1 MDVLN
6 IFVIGAILFCL
17 FITPSIVQSVIRR
30 NRYKKLLEEYKDNYS
45 PAKDSQKHN
54 NVYSF
59 DKYKR
64 RANKANGVEN
74 VDIIKYSSTHYLVW
88 SESIQRYIKVP
99 SELIHPSEPEE
110 D

>member
-6 IFVIGAILFCL
+6 IFVIGAVLFCL
-17 FITPSIVQSVIRR
+17 FITPSIVQSIIRR
-30 NRYKKLLEEYKDNYS
+30 NRYKRLLEEYKDNYS
-45 PAKDSQKHN
+45 SDKAIKKHS

-64 RANKANGVEN
+64 MAKRAERVEN
-74 VDIIKYSSTHYLVW
+74 IDIIKYSSTHHLVW
-88 SESIQRYIKVP
+88 SESLQKYIKVP
-99 SELIHPSEPEE
+99 SELIYPSDPKE

>member
-17 FITPSIVQSVIRR
+17 FITPSIVQSAIRR
-30 NRYKKLLEEYKDNYS
+30 NRYKKLLEEYKDNYIS
-45 PAKDSQKHN
+45 AEGPQKHN

-64 RANKANGVEN
+64 RADKASRVEN
-74 VDIIKYSSTHYLVW
+74 IDIIKYSSTHHLVW
-88 SESIQRYIKVP
+88 SESIQKYVKVP
-99 SELIHPSEPEE
+99 SELIYPPGTEE

>member
-17 FITPSIVQSVIRR
+17 FITPSIVQGIIRR
-30 NRYKKLLEEYKDNYS
+30 NRYKKLLEEYRDNYNS
-45 PAKDSQKHN
+45 TKNAKKHS

-59 DKYKR
+59 DKYKK
-64 RANKANGVEN
+64 KADRVERVQN
-74 VDIIKYSSTHYLVW
+74 VDIIKYSSTHHLVW
-88 SESIQRYIKVP
+88 SQKLQKYIKVP
-99 SELIHPSEPEE
+99 SELICPSEPKE